1 MEEKIRYIQR
11 VKVAGETYLYFRKG
25 AYREGPL
32 KAADGTPE
40 LREEVYGILGRLQA
54 IARAGAPREG
64 TIGAMLLRYAGD
76 GERKKPCVDFLQLAP
91 STQKEYFRIATEIR
105 LDYGAI
111 ALSTFS
117 GSRLNDM
124 RDDWAPRGHKATN
137 DRIQVLK
144 NALKPAIADERVP
157 TDPFAKI
164 EKMAPPHDREEPN
177 LAWEDAEV
185 EVAIRWCLGRN
196 APGLARAIA
205 LGRWAGFRRGTI
217 CEIPLGART
226 RPFGEDG
233 RPQRR
238 LVWLTEKRR
247 VKCDKREDP
256 RLTDLIERTA
266 NKTTTIAYNAVGAPW
281 IPRQLNQA
289 ITRMLESLAKTGEAR
304 AELTI
309 HGLRHA
315 RGVELALAGASDA
328 EIMAQL
334 EHATDRAAKIYR
346 RQADRRRMADSGQD
360 RIDNV
365 VSLRLARGAP
375 SVTNDRAR
383 PSVVSPMLPV

>member
-25 AYREGPL
+25 DYREGPL
-32 KAADGTPE
+32 TGADGSPE
-40 LREEVYGILGRLQA
+40 LREEVQGILERL
-54 IARAGAPREG
+54 RAAAHASVAKEG
-64 TIGAMLLRYAGD
+64 TIGAMMLRYAGD
-76 GERKKPCVDFLQLAP
+76 GERKKPCVDFQTLAP

-105 LDYGAI
+105 IAYGAI
-111 ALSTFS
+111 ALSAFS
-117 GSRLNDM
+117 GSRLSDM

-144 NALKPAIADERVP
+144 NALKPAIVDERVP
-157 TDPFAKI
+157 SDPFAKI

-185 EVAIRWCLGRN
+185 EAAIRWCLARN

-226 RPFGEDG
+226 RPFGLDG
-233 RPQRR
+233 QPQRR

-256 RLTDLIERTA
+256 RLTDLIDRTP
-266 NKTTTIAYNAVGAPW
+266 NRTTTIAYNADGSPW

-289 ITRMLESLAKTGEAR
+289 IDRMLESLAKVGEAR
-304 AELTI
+304 AELTL

-346 RQADRRRMADSGQD
+346 RQAERRRMADAGQD

-365 VSLRLARGAP
+365 VSLRMQAR
-375 SVTNDRAR
+375 
-383 PSVVSPMLPV
+383 